1 MTLAEFGAELRMS
14 RVTVLVV
21 DDVPQVR
28 ATAVSILKQ
37 IGCSV
42 LDTYSGE
49 EALKLLEARPEI
61 QVLLADVRM
70 PGMTGTEL
78 AQEAR
83 RRRPDLSVIL
93 TSGYVGKEDLPQDLR
108 FIPKPWRTESLSIV
122 LESGDPRGATPPGK
136 SRGGAH

>member
-1 MTLAEFGAELRMS
+1 MS

-28 ATAVSILKQ
+28 ATAVSILKR
-37 IGCSV
+37 IGCNV

-49 EALKLLEARPEI
+49 AALKLLEARPEI

-78 AQEAR
+78 ADEAR
-83 RRRPDLSVIL
+83 RRRPDVSVIL
-93 TSGYVGKEDLPQDLR
+93 TSGYVGKDEVPEDVP
-108 FIPKPWRTESLSIV
+108 FIPK
-122 LESGDPRGATPPGK
+122 
-136 SRGGAH
+136 

>member
-1 MTLAEFGAELRMS
+1 MSTVEVGAELRMS

-28 ATAVSILKQ
+28 ATAVSILKR

-42 LDTYSGE
+42 LDTYSGQ

-78 AQEAR
+78 AEEAR
-83 RRRPDLSVIL
+83 RLRPDLSVIL
-93 TSGYVGKEDLPQDLR
+93 TSGYVDKEDLPQDLP
-108 FIPKPWRTESLSIV
+108 FIPKPWRTESFAIV
-122 LESGDPRGATPPGK
+122 LESGEPDKAAKPGK
-136 SRGGAH
+136 FRGGAH

>member
-1 MTLAEFGAELRMS
+1 MN

-28 ATAVSILKQ
+28 ATAVSILKR
-37 IGCSV
+37 IGCNV

-49 EALKLLEARPEI
+49 EALKLLETRPEI

-78 AQEAR
+78 ADEAR
-83 RRRPDLSVIL
+83 RLRPDLSVIF
-93 TSGYVGKEDLPQDLR
+93 TSGYVGKEDLPQDVP
-108 FIPKPWRTESLSIV
+108 FIPKPWRTESFAIV
-122 LESGDPRGATPPGK
+122 LEGQNPDDGPKRGKTRGA
-136 SRGGAH
+136 AH